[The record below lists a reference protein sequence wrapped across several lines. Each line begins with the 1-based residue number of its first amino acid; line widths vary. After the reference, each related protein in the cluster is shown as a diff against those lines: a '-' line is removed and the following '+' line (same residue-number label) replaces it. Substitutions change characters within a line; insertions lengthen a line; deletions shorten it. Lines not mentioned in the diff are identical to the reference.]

1 MKRMGVP
8 LLVLIAV
15 IAIVVVVVSD
25 FLSTRPGKRPPN
37 PFAWSV
43 DEFKAV
49 DGDLIRW
56 QETGQ
61 IRLGDVTP
69 SAFAYHDGRIYLAFP
84 GELQV
89 IDRNGMRLFR
99 APLASPPSAI
109 AVTGSGEIVAALG
122 ERLVMMD
129 RQGRVL
135 RQSGPV
141 GEAGFLTSLA
151 LLGEVIYVA
160 DASRRR
166 VLIFDYNLEQT
177 GEFAG
182 ESGVSDVHGFIVP
195 GAGFS
200 MAVSP
205 ENLLWIANPGLHA
218 LQNYTSDGRLRSWIR
233 NSSYGIEGFS
243 GCCNPVHFTFLPTGE
258 FVTSEKG
265 IIRIKVVHESGEIA
279 SVVAAPDRFER
290 GKSAP
295 AVASDEEGN
304 ILALDFDRKM
314 IRIFEPVTEEI

>member
-1 MKRMGVP
+1 MKKIGVP
-8 LLVLIAV
+8 LLVLVSV
-15 IAIVVVVVSD
+15 IVIVVVVVSD
-25 FLSTRPGKRPPN
+25 FLSTRPGRRPPN

-49 DGDLIRW
+49 EGDLVRW

-61 IRLGDVTP
+61 IRLGEVAP
-69 SAFAYHDGRIYLAFP
+69 SAFAYRDGRIFLAFP
-84 GELQV
+84 SELQV
-89 IDRNGMRLFR
+89 INRNGIRLMR
-99 APLASPPSAI
+99 APLASSPSAI
-109 AVTGSGEIVAALG
+109 IVTGSGEIVAALG
-122 ERLVMMD
+122 ERLVILD
-129 RQGRVL
+129 RDGRVI
-135 RQSGPV
+135 RESGPV

-151 LLGEVIYVA
+151 LLGESIYVA

-166 VLIFDYNLEQT
+166 VMIFDYNLELT

-195 GAGFS
+195 GAEFS

-218 LQNYTSDGRLRSWIR
+218 LQNYTPDGRLRSWIR

-265 IIRIKVVHESGEIA
+265 IIRIKVVHESGEVE
-279 SVVAAPDRFER
+279 SVVAPPGRFER
-290 GKSAP
+290 GKTAP
-295 AVASDEEGN
+295 AVASDEDGN
-304 ILALDFDRKM
+304 ILVLDFDRKM
-314 IRIFEPVTEEI
+314 IRIFEPLTEGI

>member
-1 MKRMGVP
+1 MKRIGVP

-89 IDRNGMRLFR
+89 IDRNGMRLLR

-109 AVTGSGEIVAALG
+109 AVTRSGEIVAALG

-151 LLGEVIYVA
+151 LLEERIYVA

-166 VLIFDYNLEQT
+166 VLIFDYNLEKT